1 MPCPSSLHSS
11 PVAKSSIP
19 AAASLLSIVLLA
31 GSAFAGGT
39 TSDPGPFAAGR
50 RDVTVTRPDGSTFTA
65 TLHYPA
71 TTAGVNAPFD
81 PSGGPYPVFSFGH
94 GFLSAVTLYQSTL
107 AHLASHGF
115 FAIASQSQGGL
126 FPNHA
131 AFATDIRHC
140 LDHLIAAN
148 ASASSPYF
156 GSVAVEALAVGGHSM
171 GGGASIL
178 SAAADPRIRAVV
190 TLAAANTNPSSISA
204 AGQVVA
210 PTRLIVGS
218 QDTIVPPGT
227 SAGPMYANLL
237 GPRQLADIVGG
248 SHCGFIDSSIP
259 FCDSGSISRAT
270 QLALTRA
277 LMLEFLALHL
287 QGDGAMPWE
296 MVWGPGAERPGVEV
310 DLDARVVVTPATGEV
325 AIPAGGSAAA
335 VWTVSNLGP
344 REVVVEL
351 RLDPAIEASITP
363 ASATI
368 AAGGSAKF
376 GVEFESAD
384 LPKPTVEVTISARRS
399 DLARGEAVAVLS
411 ITPMLADL
419 NGDGIVNGGDLSIL
433 LGSFGGPGPGDLNDD
448 GVVDG
453 TDLSILLGAWTS

>member
-1 MPCPSSLHSS
+1 MPRPSASS
-11 PVAKSSIP
+11 CCAVPTSASPFV
-19 AAASLLSIVLLA
+19 ASLLSVVLLA
-31 GSAFAGGT
+31 GSALAGGT
-39 TSDPGPFAAGR
+39 TADPGPFAAGR
-50 RDVTVTRPDGSTFTA
+50 RDVTVTRPDGSSFTA

-81 PSGGPYPVFSFGH
+81 PSGGPYPVYSFGH

-126 FPNHA
+126 FPSHA
-131 AFATDIRHC
+131 AFANDIRFC
-140 LDHLIAAN
+140 LDHMIAAN

-156 GSVAVEALAVGGHSM
+156 GSVAVEALGVGGHSM

-178 SAAADPRIRAVV
+178 AAAADPRIRAVV
-190 TLAAANTNPSSISA
+190 TLAAANTNPSSITA

-218 QDTIVPPGT
+218 QDAIVPPGP
-227 SAGPMYANLL
+227 SAGPMYDNVL

-296 MVWGPGAERPGVEV
+296 MVWGPGAERPGVEL

-325 AIPAGGSAAA
+325 AVPAGGAATA
-335 VWTVSNLGP
+335 VWTISNVGP
-344 REVVVEL
+344 REAEVEL

-376 GVEFESAD
+376 SVEFESAD
-384 LPKPTVEVTISARRS
+384 LPKPTVEVTISARRH
-399 DLARGEAVAVLS
+399 DLARGEAVAVIS
-411 ITPMLADL
+411 VTPAIADL
-419 NGDGIVNGGDLSIL
+419 NGDGLVNGADLSIL
-433 LGSFGGPGPGDLNDD
+433 LGAFGGPGPGDLNGD

-453 TDLSILLGAWTS
+453 ADLAILLGAWTP